1 LNAPAEAGATF
12 LHEERATLERFL
24 PGLDDQ
30 LAQTPLRELES
41 KGSQAIELF
50 RAAGGCGLIV
60 QTEHHGSGASLLDT
74 VRIQRAI
81 GARSPSL
88 AVATTMHHFSA
99 ASLVVMSE
107 QGGGGFEWM
116 LLQAIADERKLL
128 ASGFGEGV
136 SGRGM
141 FAPTMRARRSE
152 GQWHVSGAKKPCSL
166 AHSMDLLTASVA
178 IEGDGVDDGGY
189 AVALIPSDA
198 PGLEVEP
205 FWEADVLAGA
215 QNEAVILNDVPVDD
229 ELVFPFGDPAD
240 ALQDDVQAAGFVWFE
255 ALMSASYIGM
265 ASALAERVLSAERWD
280 PSATTAP
287 IIELEG
293 AFAAV
298 EGLARELAL
307 TTADS
312 RIVTRSLAVRYA
324 AQGAITRAVAS
335 AVEQLGGVAFMRSNE
350 VGYFAG
356 ATRALALHPPGRFPA
371 SAALRAAYAGEP
383 LVIR

>member
-1 LNAPAEAGATF
+1 LKASAEAATF
-12 LHEERATLERFL
+12 LHEERTTCERFL

-30 LAQTPLRELES
+30 LAGIPLRELES
-41 KGSQAIELF
+41 RESKAIELF

-60 QTEHHGSGASLLDT
+60 PTEHHGLGASLLDT
-74 VRIQRAI
+74 LRIQRAI

-107 QGGGGFEWM
+107 QGGGFEWM

-141 FAPTMRARRSE
+141 FNPTMRARRSD
-152 GQWHVSGAKKPCSL
+152 GRWYVSGAKKPCSL
-166 AHSMDLLTASVA
+166 ARSMDLLTASVA
-178 IEGDGVDDGGY
+178 IEGDAGEEGGF

-215 QNEAVILNDVPVDD
+215 QSEAVILNDVPVDD
-229 ELVFPFGDPAD
+229 ELVIPFGDPSN

-265 ASALAERVLSAERWD
+265 ASALAERVVQAARWD
-280 PSATTAP
+280 TSATIAP
-287 IIELEG
+287 VVELEA
-293 AFAAV
+293 AFAGV
-298 EGLARELAL
+298 EGVAQELA
-307 TTADS
+307 ANPVGP
-312 RIVTRSLAVRYA
+312 RIVARSLAVRFA
-324 AQGAITRAVAS
+324 AQDAITRAVAS
-335 AVEQLGGVAFMRSNE
+335 AVEQLGGVAFMRSTE
-350 VGYFAG
+350 VGYFAS
-356 ATRALALHPPGRFPA
+356 ATRALALHPPGRLP
-371 SAALRAAYAGEP
+371 SAEALQAAYTGHP